1 MVGNNAQLDHR
12 SALVD
17 PDEASVAFDGNEEEA
32 EDHGSDPD
40 DRHHNSAVEE
50 VETVPMTEV
59 VLLVQAQDRRAY
71 HADHHMGLV
80 PEGADG
86 MEGTPR
92 LEMDAGEEKGGA
104 TDVEKCEKLPMNSC
118 FSSKAK
124 VWFEI
129 VWKTSVPL
137 DHYYSTIPVRL
148 VPLF

>member
-17 PDEASVAFDGNEEEA
+17 PGEASVAFDGNGEEA
-32 EDHGSDPD
+32 EDRDSDPG
-40 DRHHNSAVEE
+40 DRHHNSAVAE
-50 VETVPMTEV
+50 VGMVPTMEA
-59 VLLVQAQDRRAY
+59 VLLVQAQDHRAY
-71 HADHHMGLV
+71 HADHHMGRA
-80 PEGADG
+80 PEEADG

-104 TDVEKCEKLPMNSC
+104 TDVEKCEKLPTMPC
-118 FSSKAK
+118 FSSKAT

-129 VWKTSVPL
+129 VWKTPVPL
-137 DHYYSTIPVRL
+137 DHYYSTIHVRL